1 MTLTTSATALFT
13 SPLQPS
19 DFHTRLQLASA
30 ISASLRI
37 HFGVSGCAAMV
48 AQEYGDH
55 PEAAARRMRWA
66 LAEAAT
72 LDRSYM
78 AAA

>member
-1 MTLTTSATALFT
+1 LFT

-19 DFHTRLQLASA
+19 EFHTRLQLASA
-30 ISASLRI
+30 TSTSLRT

-48 AQEYGDH
+48 AQEYH